1 MKKVVSSTA
10 FVNLAGVAGD
20 EKSEGMAKLKR
31 LGKNWK
37 LRYFKL
43 ARNYEQ
49 LYGSSSMTKK
59 WKYIVWN
66 T

>member
-43 ARNYEQ
+43 ARNYE
-49 LYGSSSMTKK
+49 
-59 WKYIVWN
+59 
-66 T
+66 